1 MEITANFEFINWWA
15 VLAATVAV
23 FLLGGAWYS
32 PFMFGRAA
40 GTATP

>member
-32 PFMFGRAA
+32 PLMFECA
-40 GTATP
+40 G